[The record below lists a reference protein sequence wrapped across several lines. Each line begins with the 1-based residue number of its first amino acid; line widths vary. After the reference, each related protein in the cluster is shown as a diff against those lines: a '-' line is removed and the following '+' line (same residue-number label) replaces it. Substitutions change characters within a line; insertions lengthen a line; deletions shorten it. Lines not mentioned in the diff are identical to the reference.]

1 MGFRLSVLS
10 ITTGYLGSGYWSAAD
25 PVKMAL
31 PRAAALGVGISLT
44 VAGLA
49 LFVLSEIRHG
59 GAGKHGQLITIGIYS
74 RVLRSTW
81 L

>member
-1 MGFRLSVLS
+1 MGFRLSVLI
-10 ITTGYLGSGYWSAAD
+10 ITTGYLGWGYWSAAD

-31 PRAAALGVGISLT
+31 PRAAALGVGIPLT

-59 GAGKHGQLITIGIYS
+59 GGGKHEELITTGIYS
-74 RVLRSTW
+74 RVRRSTW
-81 L
+81 F